1 MQRYILGR
9 LLQSLLTLFCL
20 TVLVFSLIRL
30 TGSPLNVVMPMEA
43 TKEDFNRTA
52 QYLGL
57 DKPLPVQYAVWLG
70 RVLKGDFGMSIQSR
84 APASELIM
92 ARLPNSLSLAAF
104 TMVIAISTAL
114 VLGVGAAVYKGSI
127 LDSISRIMAVAG
139 MSIPAFW
146 LGIMAILIF
155 SARLNLL
162 PAFGAGG
169 LSHYILPGAVLG
181 WTFSA
186 ALTRLLRSSTLEVL
200 DSEYVKFA
208 RAKGISEAKVI
219 WWHALRNSLIPLIT
233 FAGVY
238 MGTLIGGV
246 VIIETVF
253 AWPGLGS
260 LVYEAVV
267 MRDYPVIQGTT
278 LVIGM
283 SVLTINLIVD
293 ILYAYLDPRIRY

>member
-43 TKEDFNRTA
+43 TKEDFERTA
-52 QYLGL
+52 KYLGL
-57 DKPLPVQYAVWLG
+57 DKPLPVQYALWVG
-70 RVLKGDFGMSIQSR
+70 RVLRGDFGMSIQSR
-84 APASELIM
+84 APASQLIM
-92 ARLPNSLSLAAF
+92 NRLPNSLSLAAF
-104 TMVIAISTAL
+104 TMVFALSTAL

-127 LDSISRIMAVAG
+127 LDSISRVMAVAG

-155 SARLNLL
+155 SARFNLL

-169 LSHYILPGAVLG
+169 IKHYILPGAVLG

-208 RAKGISEAKVI
+208 RIKGISEVKVI

-238 MGTLIGGV
+238 MGILIGGV

-267 MRDYPVIQGTT
+267 LRDYPVIQGVT
-278 LVIGM
+278 LVIGA
-283 SVLTINLIVD
+283 SVLTINLVVD